1 MRHSLITVYKQISLG
16 PFFIKSD
23 FLFNVCWFV
32 FVCSGA
38 SSPLMGNTDSELLM
52 MNSMYKERFPKA
64 KEQMEKKLKVSDVVM
79 AVQNIFLRKLFIWVC
94 KTFIS
99 QLAKT
104 LYLDLA
110 KTMISILQ
118 NCCNFQKRCISFFQN
133 RYLHFAKVLNL
144 CLQKRCVLILRK
156 KYLGLQK
163 HWSRFCRN
171 AHLEFAKMFK
181 WFYLQ
186 KCCISVVQKNF
197 ELHFAK
203 NISFWFFQNFLFWR
217 FIILIL

>member
-104 LYLDLA
+104 LYLDFAKLLQFSKTLHLLFPEPLSPFCKSVESLFA
-110 KTMISILQ
+110 KTLCFDFAKKVSRVAKTLISILQ
-118 NCCNFQKRCISFFQN
+118 
-133 RYLHFAKVLNL
+133 
-144 CLQKRCVLILRK
+144 
-156 KYLGLQK
+156 
-163 HWSRFCRN
+163 
-171 AHLEFAKMFK
+171 
-181 WFYLQ
+181 
-186 KCCISVVQKNF
+186 KCTSWVCKNV
-197 ELHFAK
+197 
-203 NISFWFFQNFLFWR
+203 
-217 FIILIL
+217 